1 MAKIRRLLLVLTIGA
16 AATATIAAPVASA
29 QDATPSPSASA
40 EDEPVVFTIGDT
52 REIRNVN
59 PISQV
64 NAIDGFVY
72 SFMYET
78 LLDYAQDDL
87 STVPGLAES
96 WTQSEDG
103 LTWTFTLREG
113 LQWSDGE
120 PLTAQDFE
128 WFANFIIDNDI
139 GEYIDNFPFTD
150 SITATDDRTIEW
162 KTTRPTAQPGL
173 PGVLVLPE
181 HVFGDMSVE
190 EFLEY
195 PNDDFPVVSGPFT
208 IAEWKKGQFL
218 RMEKNPNY
226 WRGAPPID
234 EVVFRQF
241 GTDEAVVQAL
251 ERGTVDFAEYVP
263 ASLFKT
269 LEDSPDVET
278 HVGGAANFTNL
289 NFNLYDGPKESTGHP
304 ALFDVELRRA
314 IHHAIDKERLVEVAV
329 QNYGVPG
336 TTIIVPQ
343 FEVWH
348 DEPTEEER
356 VDFDL
361 EEANR
366 ILDEAGYEDTDGD
379 GVRESPD
386 GDPLELRLFSDA
398 NDTASARMVPF
409 FEDWLGQIG
418 IDVQSETMSSG
429 AILDRYYDLDFDM
442 YIYGWEVSPDPDFM
456 LSTFTTKQC
465 LYWSDTCYSNEEYDR
480 MYEQQKRAYQ
490 QEEREVLVDEMQQ
503 HLYENAPEIVL
514 YYENDLEAYRSDRWE
529 GFVENP
535 SPNGY
540 LMYQYSPYTIR
551 SLRPAEGDVGT
562 AAEAEGGV
570 SGAVWVAIAAAVIVV
585 IGATVLVRRRR
596 EERD

>member
-1 MAKIRRLLLVLTIGA
+1 MAKIRRFVLSLIAGAMLAGPIG
-16 AATATIAAPVASA
+16 VSLASA
-29 QDATPSPSASA
+29 QEATPSPSDADA
-40 EDEPVVFTIGDT
+40 DGPVVFTIGDT
-52 REIRNVN
+52 REVRNVN

-78 LLDYAQDDL
+78 LLDFAQDDL

-113 LQWSDGE
+113 LTWSDGE
-120 PLTAQDFE
+120 PLTAHDFE
-128 WFANFIIDNDI
+128 WFANFIVDNDI

-150 SITATDDRTIEW
+150 SIEATDDRTIVW
-162 KTTRPTAQPGL
+162 KTTKPTAQPGL
-173 PGVLVLPE
+173 PGILVLPE

-218 RMEKNPNY
+218 RMEANPSY
-226 WRGAPPID
+226 YRGAPQVD

-251 ERGTVDFAEYVP
+251 QRGTVDYGEYIP
-263 ASLFKT
+263 ANLFET
-269 LEDSPDVET
+269 LQDEPDIGT
-278 HVGGAANFTNL
+278 HVGGSANFTNL
-289 NFNLYDGPKESTGHP
+289 NFNLYDGDEQSTGHP

-314 IHHAIDKERLVEVAV
+314 IAHAIDKERLVEVAV
-329 QNYGVPG
+329 QGYGVPG
-336 TTIIVPQ
+336 STIIAPQ
-343 FEVWH
+343 FAQWH
-348 DEPTEEER
+348 YEPTEEER
-356 VDFDL
+356 IGFDL
-361 EEANR
+361 TEANA
-366 ILDEAGYEDTDGD
+366 ILDEAGYEDSDGD

-398 NDTASARMVPF
+398 NDTGSARMVPF
-409 FEDWLGQIG
+409 FEDWLGDIG

-442 YIYGWEVSPDPDFM
+442 YIYGWELGPDPDFM

-465 LYWSDTCYSNEEYDR
+465 LFWSDTCYSNEEYDR
-480 MYEQQKRAYQ
+480 MYERQKRAYER
-490 QEEREVLVDEMQQ
+490 EEREVLVDDMQR

-514 YYENDLEAYRSDRWE
+514 YYENDLEAYRQDRWT

-540 LMYQYSPYTIR
+540 LMYQYTPYTIR
-551 SLRPAEGDVGT
+551 SLRPADGNVGT

-570 SGAVWVAIAAAVIVV
+570 SGGIWIAIVAVVVVV